1 MDKIKIRAYIDTR
14 IQDLIEESIYYR
26 ANNENMNQ
34 DKRLIAWVVDQ
45 ENGKIQIP

>member
-1 MDKIKIRAYIDTR
+1 MDKIRIRAFIDNN

-34 DKRLIAWVVDQ
+34 DKKIIAWTIDK
-45 ENGKIQIP
+45 EAGKIHIP